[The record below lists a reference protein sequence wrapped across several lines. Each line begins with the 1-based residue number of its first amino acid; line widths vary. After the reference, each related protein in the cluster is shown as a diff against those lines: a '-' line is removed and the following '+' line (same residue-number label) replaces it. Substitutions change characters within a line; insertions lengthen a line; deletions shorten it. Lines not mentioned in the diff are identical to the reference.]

1 MNPQLEGVEGIGGT
15 YAFDV
20 RVSVA
25 RYRINRFCWNM
36 ARGDFRARFKADEE
50 GTCRAEGLTA
60 EETRLVLGR
69 DWLGL
74 IRHGTNFFVLEKFAR
89 LVGKTNLEVYAEM
102 RGETFDEF
110 MATRR
115 VPDAR

>member
-1 MNPQLEGVEGIGGT
+1 MNPQLEGAQDIGGT
-15 YAFDV
+15 YPFDV
-20 RVSVA
+20 RTAVA

-36 ARGDFRARFKADEE
+36 ARPEFRARFKADEARL
-50 GTCRAEGLTA
+50 CREEGLNA
-60 EETRLVLGR
+60 EETRLLTER
-69 DWLGL
+69 DWIGL
-74 IRHGTNFFVLEKFAR
+74 IRYGVNFFVLEKFAR
-89 LVGKTNLEVYAEM
+89 LVGRTNLEVYAEM